1 VLAPRSWKVPLN
13 AISPA
18 IFFPAPAE
26 GVLSAGA
33 GLVLMDDGPAAEDEP
48 AEALAGGP
56 DEAPAA
62 EPAEELAGGADE
74 APEAEPPEELQAV
87 RTAET
92 MRPITAAMPLV
103 TQWRYPAD
111 VAEMKADGL
120 CMKRV

>member
-1 VLAPRSWKVPLN
+1 MLAPRSWKVPLN
-13 AISPA
+13 EISPA

-48 AEALAGGP
+48 AEELAGEP
-56 DEAPAA
+56 DEA
-62 EPAEELAGGADE
+62 PAEELAGGADE

-87 RTAET
+87 RMAET

-103 TQWRYPAD
+103 TKWRYPAD
-111 VAEMKADGL
+111 VAEMKDDGF